1 MLPGVRDEVLNKTA
15 AFPTQ
20 GDRTPNQPALRAIA
34 SITLTSSLEGS
45 SESIEQRIVGML
57 MNIYLIG

>member
-1 MLPGVRDEVLNKTA
+1 LNKTA

-34 SITLTSSLEGS
+34 SIILTSSLEGS
-45 SESIEQRIVGML
+45 SESIERRIVGML
-57 MNIYLIG
+57 MNISLIG